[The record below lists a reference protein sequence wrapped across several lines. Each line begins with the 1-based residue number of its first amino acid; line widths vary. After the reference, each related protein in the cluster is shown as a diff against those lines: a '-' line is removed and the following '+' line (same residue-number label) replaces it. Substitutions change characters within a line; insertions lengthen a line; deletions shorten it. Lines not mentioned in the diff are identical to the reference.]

1 MGGKSQK
8 TTTET
13 KLPAYIE
20 SAYQD
25 LLGRAGGVSQTPYD
39 PATESQVAGF
49 TAPQQQAF
57 QNTQNIQ
64 GIQNPYLTQ
73 AQQYAQ
79 SGASTISGDNIA
91 QYLNPYQSQVIDAT
105 MAQIGRNNAM
115 QQSQLTGNAALRGA
129 LGGDRVGVAQAE
141 LARNQDQNTQSILAQ
156 MNQQNYNQALAA
168 AQGDKSRAFQGSQL
182 FSGLGNQAQQAGYQ
196 DIGALLGIGGQ
207 QQALGQQ
214 QFDTATANAQ
224 QAAQYPFATTEWL
237 AGITQGLGGTAGGTS
252 TQTTPGPSA
261 LSQIAGVGLT
271 AASLFSDERVK
282 EDVEPVGATFD
293 GQPIYKFRYKGDPA
307 MRMGLMAQ
315 DVEQRHPEAVGNVG
329 GIKTVD
335 YDQATK
341 GFANGGWLG
350 NVNNP
355 MLMTGLGMLTSDETN
370 PGAALV
376 DAMQYA
382 DQNREK
388 PKPLFPETGK
398 AIGTTLSGMF
408 GGRNLSGFAAGG
420 NVGSPPSHMDDVL
433 SRVQHAAQGLS
444 AARKANGGSV
454 DVRKGIGRPIDMQ
467 ETSPGQWAAPEGR
480 ANGGIS
486 KPYAADD
493 DLFNALLQQESGNRD
508 IQGPLITAG
517 ANAGDRAF
525 GPAQIMPK
533 TAQSPGYG
541 VTPLDANAADP
552 AEENRRFG
560 RDYLNAMLN
569 EFGGDEEAALIAY
582 NAGPGNAQKW
592 LASGRDYSVLPQRG
606 QTEPYAENIMAMAGR
621 EGGVGIGQPTA
632 MSSSPP
638 VYADQ
643 GGVGAPA
650 AAESEDG
657 GWNIN
662 MPLLAAGLG
671 ILGSDSPFPG
681 VAIGQGG
688 MQGVA
693 LLMKQREAKSAA
705 KKLADA
711 AAAAQERLGIQRESL
726 EERKRHNLAAEAQGS
741 RAALSKN
748 VIWGADEEGNSVI
761 LQASPEGELIRSKLP
776 EGVKPIRDT
785 IRVDAGDRWVL
796 LDPVT
801 RTKVG
806 EEMKNLR
813 EAASET
819 AAGGIEGKTTQEAK
833 TKLPTVQNSV
843 RRMLTQ
849 LQDVESDE
857 RLGNVTGWEANFR
870 TMNPSNVDVE
880 EKIGQLHGGAFLEA
894 FQSLKGAGAVTE
906 AEGAPATAALARLKN
921 LRQSDAGFVDA
932 LSDFRTEVLALAQLA
947 GRRAGLPDEEIVKLG
962 DPATYLGGTP
972 DVGGDTGQS
981 GGYKVL
987 KVH

>member
-13 KLPAYIE
+13 KPPAYIE
-20 SAYQD
+20 AAYKG
-25 LLGRAGGVSQTPYD
+25 LLGRAGEVSQTPYD

-141 LARNQDQNTQSILAQ
+141 LARNQDMNTQNILAQ

-408 GGRNLSGFAAGG
+408 GGRNLSGFADGG
-420 NVGSPPSHMDDVL
+420 NVGGPPSHMDDVL

-454 DVRKGIGRPIDMQ
+454 DVRKGIGRPIEMQ

-486 KPYAADD
+486 KPYAAGD

-541 VTPLDANAADP
+541 VSPFNPNAADP
-552 AEENRRFG
+552 VEENRRFG

-606 QTEPYAENIMAMAGR
+606 QTEPYAGNIMAMAGR
-621 EGGVGIGQPTA
+621 EGGAGIGQPTA

-650 AAESEDG
+650 AAESDDG

-662 MPLLAAGLG
+662 MPLLAAGLS

-688 MQGVA
+688 MQGVGV
-693 LLMKQREAKSAA
+693 LMKQREAKAAA

-726 EERKRHNLAAEAQGS
+726 EERKRHNLASEAQGS

-819 AAGGIEGKTTQEAK
+819 AAGAIEGKTSAEASA
-833 TKLPTVQNSV
+833 KLPF
-843 RRMLTQ
+843 
-849 LQDVESDE
+849 VESATNRVLGILDSLDKSPMRE
-857 RLGNVTGWEANFR
+857 AFTGYSGYLPNMSPEANDYQGMLDQVAGNVFLQAFNDLRG
-870 TMNPSNVDVE
+870 
-880 EKIGQLHGGAFLEA
+880 GGAI
-894 FQSLKGAGAVTE
+894 TE
-906 AEGAPATAALARLKN
+906 AEGNRATASLTRLG
-921 LRQSDAGFVDA
+921 QVAPSDAGYQKA
-932 LSDFRTEVLALAQLA
+932 LDDTRAVMREILDNA
-947 GRRAGLPDEEIVKLG
+947 RKRAGLTDQTPEFQPPPDI
-962 DPATYLGGTP
+962 DN
-972 DVGGDTGQS
+972 
-981 GGYKVL
+981 L
-987 KVH
+987 KQKYGLE